1 MSRYSPSIDPVVAAI
16 KYHRE
21 TLQDLQKV
29 LVRYA
34 KNQAYLEDKYDEL
47 LSITHDGIE
56 LLKRLEVGSMIDEAW
71 IIERDTLINKAIT
84 FIADVE
90 EGMIIP

>member
-1 MSRYSPSIDPVVAAI
+1 MSRYSPSIDPVLAAI

-29 LVRYA
+29 LVTYA

-47 LSITHDGIE
+47 LSITRSGID
-56 LLKRLEVGSMIDEAW
+56 LLKRLEVGSRIDRAW
-71 IIERDTLINKAIT
+71 ITERDTLVNRAVT

-90 EGMIIP
+90 EGMIVP